1 LGKLVKLL
9 RGKMMREVNEFAFAC
24 HDFSSVFPAPVFVM
38 KVKDQKHV
46 AASFIR

>member
-1 LGKLVKLL
+1 
-9 RGKMMREVNEFAFAC
+9 MREVNDF
-24 HDFSSVFPAPVFVM
+24 DFSFCEFFNVFSASVLVM

>member
-1 LGKLVKLL
+1 
-9 RGKMMREVNEFAFAC
+9 MWEVNDFDFSFCE
-24 HDFSSVFPAPVFVM
+24 FSSVFPASVFVM